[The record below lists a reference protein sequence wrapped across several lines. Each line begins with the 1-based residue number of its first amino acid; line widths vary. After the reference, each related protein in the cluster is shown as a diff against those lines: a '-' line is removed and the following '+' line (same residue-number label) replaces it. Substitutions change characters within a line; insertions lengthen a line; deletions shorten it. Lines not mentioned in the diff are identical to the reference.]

1 MVGQEFVEVNSPAP
15 ECLRYRIKVADRGAP
30 NAKGESLMLEISGN
44 ICLHPNSRKHFV
56 DVNYSERGGPQ
67 PSSMQLREEG
77 EAFLRSLLFTQI
89 N

>member
-1 MVGQEFVEVNSPAP
+1 
-15 ECLRYRIKVADRGAP
+15 
-30 NAKGESLMLEISGN
+30 MLEISGN